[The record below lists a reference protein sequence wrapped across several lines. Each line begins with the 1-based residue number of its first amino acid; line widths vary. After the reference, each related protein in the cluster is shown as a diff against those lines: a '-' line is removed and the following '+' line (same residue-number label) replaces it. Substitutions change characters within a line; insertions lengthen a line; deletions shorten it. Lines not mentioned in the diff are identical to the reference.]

1 MYFMFE
7 HIVSGFNSTSLFY
20 RALEMVK
27 SGMSL
32 LLLTL
37 PLHFVSLITNFLCGG
52 VGAQFSDLFDS
63 NVNSVLFLGSV
74 IGSSTFPPFY
84 FFLNFLD
91 ASFKVYGI
99 SLDLPWMATE
109 DSFSS
114 AIHIACS
121 PGFSVREENSM
132 VVKDRS
138 SGFRLPVIISE
149 AYQLLVK
156 ICTSVSTSI
165 KCGNNSIFS

>member
-1 MYFMFE
+1 M
-7 HIVSGFNSTSLFY
+7 
-20 RALEMVK
+20 
-27 SGMSL
+27 
-32 LLLTL
+32 
-37 PLHFVSLITNFLCGG
+37 PL
-52 VGAQFSDLFDS
+52 
-63 NVNSVLFLGSV
+63 
-74 IGSSTFPPFY
+74 
-84 FFLNFLD
+84 
-91 ASFKVYGI
+91 FKVYGI
-99 SLDLPWMATE
+99 SLD
-109 DSFSS
+109 SFLEWQLRTLFPL